1 MPDSQESKIRRAF
14 LEVYR
19 LPPGAE
25 REQRLEQICD
35 GAPDLIRDVKKLL
48 ESFDSHRTN
57 PLTEALESFAPVA
70 SSLSQQV
77 ARNAATSVGS
87 LSRGDSVGKYEVL
100 ETIGEGGMGLVY
112 RARQKPPVVR
122 DVALKL
128 LKPGMNSDE
137 MLARFHLE
145 QTALARMD
153 HPSIASVYDAGVTTW
168 GQPYFVMELVDG
180 IAIDAYCQDLR
191 LSLFERL
198 RLFQKVCTALHHA
211 HEKAIVHRDIKP
223 SNILVATVDGIP
235 LVKIIDFGIAKA
247 TEIATDQSTFTHFA
261 QLLGTPL
268 YMSPEMVALQPGKI
282 DQRSDV
288 YALGAVLYLLLTK
301 TPPFDRDAF
310 RTAGFDGMRQMI
322 REVQPTRPSR
332 RKSRASGVSGPIP
345 SELDW
350 IVLKAL
356 EKDPN
361 IRYATA
367 LDLSDDL
374 ERFMGHRPIEAVPP
388 NLFTRTRKLVL
399 RHPATSF
406 VFVLSLSFIL
416 CVFWL
421 YIAKIESE
429 RRRQEAEQKALA
441 IVQGVQTANASNRE
455 RERLA
460 VNQEEAFALAKMITA
475 LKNRNLAIMAAS
487 HFPRQT
493 NGLLLGESMLAD
505 TGVSRP
511 ASLRRLLLNLCR
523 PRPVLTMQHPSTV
536 ADTCISPRLRLLASA
551 CDDGFVRLWNLDT
564 AELQATLGPHVG
576 PAQAVSFSPDGAC
589 LCSGDREGVVKLWD
603 VSTRTQLWDS
613 GENETGVEALQWSPD
628 GSVFAVSH
636 RYFGVYV
643 RDTQGA
649 QVLFIPKQRLN
660 PRYESLLFLD
670 DSQHLLVVGQE
681 QGIDMWNIQSGEK
694 IRTLTTGPHAFPV
707 RGISWLGDANET
719 LLIGDDPQ
727 QLISI
732 LNFRTGW
739 VSETIETGY
748 SFAQEICS
756 SPDGKHVACA
766 YGGGKVALY
775 QVITVGGKL
784 TLDHKVTF
792 NAHAADERV
801 VRSVEFETDTRLI
814 TSGEDGDVKVW
825 EIGDVI
831 PFQHTVIPADFSYVT
846 TPSHRDILQLPVSH
860 ASSPRTNGVQTV
872 PVAVCQATP
881 QAQIVSEFAIP
892 EEIWNW
898 RYAFAPGVATGAAA
912 FHPAHKVLAISEAN
926 TVSLIDG
933 STVLARFA
941 WEDNLEHIESLR
953 WSHKGNRLILVS
965 RNKTLV
971 WEFSD
976 DFQTKQVVSTW
987 EQASPGIPK
996 FSLDDRW
1003 VFQCSATDAQS
1014 SRVVAQRDLDT
1025 GEIVREWPVYDI
1037 AEIALSGDDSLLGI
1051 GIRNGIAVYD
1061 LESDERIFSSFN
1073 VTTVAEIAIV
1083 DSGRV
1088 LIAKHAN
1095 LDISYWHIPTG
1106 MQLGTI
1112 SPDEYL
1118 EYDFRQAM
1126 TLNFRLEQ
1134 LLFAQ
1139 FQGDSTHISK
1149 LRSVH
1154 SHP

>member
-1 MPDSQESKIRRAF
+1 MPHSQESRIRRVF
-14 LEVYR
+14 IEVYQ
-19 LPPGAE
+19 LQPGTE
-25 REQRLEQICD
+25 REQHLERVCAGD
-35 GAPDLIRDVKKLL
+35 THLFRKVKKLL
-48 ESFDSHRTN
+48 ESFDSDRTN
-57 PLTEALESFAPVA
+57 PLTEAVESFAPVA
-70 SSLSQQV
+70 NSLSQQV
-77 ARNAATSVGS
+77 SNTAATPDSSLAQGDCVGN
-87 LSRGDSVGKYEVL
+87 YEVI
-100 ETIGEGGMGLVY
+100 ESIGEGGMGLVY
-112 RARQKPPVVR
+112 RARQKPPVER

-128 LKPGMNSDE
+128 LKPGMNSEE

-153 HPSIASVYDAGVTTW
+153 HPSIASVFDAGVTAW
-168 GQPYFVMELVDG
+168 GQPYFIMELVDG
-180 IAIDAYCQDLR
+180 IAIDEYCQQLR
-191 LSLFERL
+191 LSLLERL
-198 RLFQKVCTALHHA
+198 RLFQKVCIALHHA

-223 SNILVATVDGIP
+223 SNILVTTVDGIP

-282 DQRSDV
+282 DHRSDV
-288 YALGAVLYLLLTK
+288 YALGAVLCLLLTG
-301 TPPFDRDAF
+301 TPPFDREAF
-310 RTAGFDGMRQMI
+310 RDAGFDGMRHMI
-322 REVQPTRPSR
+322 REIEPTRPSR
-332 RKSRASGVSGPIP
+332 RKTRACGISGIIP
-345 SELDW
+345 DELDW
-350 IVLKAL
+350 IVLKAV
-356 EKDPN
+356 EKDPDM
-361 IRYATA
+361 RYSSA
-367 LDLSDDL
+367 LALSDDL
-374 ERFMGHRPIEAVPP
+374 ERFLSHRPIEAAPP
-388 NLFTRTRKLVL
+388 NLFTRTRKIVL

-406 VFVLSLSFIL
+406 VSVLSLIFVL
-416 CVFWL
+416 CTTWL
-421 YIAKIESE
+421 YIAKLDSE
-429 RRRQEAEQKALA
+429 RLRKQSEHNALA
-441 IVQGVQTANASNRE
+441 IVQGVQTASAANRE
-455 RERLA
+455 RERVA
-460 VNQEEAFALAKMITA
+460 MNQEEAFGLAQMLTA
-475 LKNRNLAIMAAS
+475 LKERNLALMAAVQL
-487 HFPRQT
+487 PLQT
-493 NGLLLGESMLAD
+493 NGSLLGESLPGDAD
-505 TGVSRP
+505 NTQP

-536 ADTCISPRLRLLASA
+536 ADSCISTSRRLLASA

-576 PAQAVSFSPDGAC
+576 PAQAVSFSPDGAY

-732 LNFRTGW
+732 LDFRTGW

-766 YGGGKVALY
+766 YGGGKVAVY
-775 QVITVGGKL
+775 QVVTVGGKL
-784 TLDHKVTF
+784 TLDHEETF
-792 NAHAADERV
+792 NAHAADERA
-801 VRSVEFETDTRLI
+801 VRAVEFETNTRLI

-825 EIGDVI
+825 EIRDVI
-831 PFQHTVIPADFSYVT
+831 PFQHTVIPKDISYVT

-860 ASSPRTNGVQTV
+860 SSSPRANGVQTV
-872 PVAVCQATP
+872 PVAVRQATP
-881 QAQIVSEFAIP
+881 HDHIVLEFAIP

-898 RYAFAPGVATGAAA
+898 RSTNDQWGATGTAA
-912 FHPAHKVLAISEAN
+912 FHLAHKVLAFSEAN
-926 TVSLIDG
+926 AVSLIDG

-941 WEDNLEHIESLR
+941 WEDNLEHIELLR
-953 WSHKGNRLILVS
+953 WTHKGNRLILVS

-971 WEFSD
+971 WEFSE
-976 DFQTKQVVSTW
+976 DFQTKQNVSTW
-987 EQASPGIPK
+987 EQASAGIPQI
-996 FSLDDRW
+996 SLDDRW
-1003 VFQCSATDAQS
+1003 VFQCSATDAPS

-1025 GEIVREWPVYDI
+1025 GEIVREWPIYDI
-1037 AEIALSGDDSLLGI
+1037 AEIALSGEDSLLGLSV
-1051 GIRNGIAVYD
+1051 RNGIVVYD
-1061 LESDERIFSSFN
+1061 LEANQRIFSNFN
-1073 VTTVAEIAIV
+1073 VTSVEEIRIV

-1088 LIAKHAN
+1088 LIAIHAN
-1095 LDISYWHIPTG
+1095 FDISYWHIPTG

-1112 SPDEYL
+1112 SPNEYL

-1126 TLNFRLEQ
+1126 TLNFSLEQ

-1149 LRSVH
+1149 LRGVH
-1154 SHP
+1154 SQP